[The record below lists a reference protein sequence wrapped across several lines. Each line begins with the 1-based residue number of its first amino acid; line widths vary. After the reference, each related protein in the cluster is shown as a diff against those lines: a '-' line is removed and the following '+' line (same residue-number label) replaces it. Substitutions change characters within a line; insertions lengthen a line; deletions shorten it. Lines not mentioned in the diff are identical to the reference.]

1 MEFDKANYDEET
13 KQYIIK
19 VKDESIEHI
28 IYRNVNLNTDSLT
41 DSNDN
46 YIKLDET
53 INIENIYE
61 NMTNMVEEK
70 VGEWFSG
77 KKITRNFLETKLK
90 KDKKVYLHDS
100 CKAYNMNNSRV
111 IIEDINPKKECD
123 IALSVRGVWF
133 KKTSWGIFI
142 SITQIRQDITYDNDS
157 LFENDKKVVED
168 EETTEKSEEKE
179 EVEFF

>member
-28 IYRNVNLNTDSLT
+28 IYRNVNLNTESLT

-77 KKITRNFLETKLK
+77 KKITKNFLETKVVK
-90 KDKKVYLHDS
+90 
-100 CKAYNMNNSRV
+100 M
-111 IIEDINPKKECD
+111 
-123 IALSVRGVWF
+123 
-133 KKTSWGIFI
+133 I
-142 SITQIRQDITYDNDS
+142 SN
-157 LFENDKKVVED
+157 
-168 EETTEKSEEKE
+168 
-179 EVEFF
+179 